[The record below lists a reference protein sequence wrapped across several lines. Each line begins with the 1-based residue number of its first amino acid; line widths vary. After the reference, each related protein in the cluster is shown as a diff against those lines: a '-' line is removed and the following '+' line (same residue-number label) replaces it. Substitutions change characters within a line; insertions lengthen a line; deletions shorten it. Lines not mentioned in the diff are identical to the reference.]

1 MPSPKAFR
9 PGWHAVRLK
18 GGERERGV
26 KAMNRAEEQ
35 GAGRIARRR
44 GSSLVEVLVA
54 LALTLLLVVGAAELL
69 TCALGAKRK
78 GDVTAALT
86 HAVADRLETLRSLP
100 FEDPA
105 LVAGEY
111 SATRRVEP
119 GDRLVSETWEI
130 TDEGECMKR
139 IRLRV
144 RPAGRSGP
152 ETEAALFISRGLGFR
167 P

>member
-1 MPSPKAFR
+1 
-9 PGWHAVRLK
+9 
-18 GGERERGV
+18 
-26 KAMNRAEEQ
+26 MNRAEEQ

-86 HAVADRLETLRSLP
+86 HAVTDRLETLRSLP

-105 LVAGEY
+105 LAAGEY
-111 SATRRVEP
+111 AAAIRVEP
-119 GDRLVSETWEI
+119 GNCLVSETWEI
-130 TDEGECMKR
+130 TDEGEGMKR
-139 IRLRV
+139 IRLRA
-144 RPAGRSGP
+144 RQAGRPGP
-152 ETEAALFISRGLGFR
+152 ETAAALFISRDLGFG